1 MDQTERDPKGGE
13 DLVVTSPDDLD
24 TQGNSMLTYELGR
37 DVIAE
42 RQRQASDAVRDG
54 TRSRDARDHRST
66 KSRSLRDRLF
76 GR

>member
-13 DLVVTSPDDLD
+13 DQVVTSPDDLD
-24 TQGNSMLTYELGR
+24 TQGNSMLAYELGR

-42 RQRQASDAVRDG
+42 RQRQATDAVRDG
-54 TRSRDARDHRST
+54 GRSRDARDHRSA